1 MSSVPTGH
9 RGQSSPADGT
19 DGTELAGTGLAGTGL
34 AGAGGQAGTGP
45 ADPKARG
52 QARAAWYA
60 PAILAAAVMAGLGVW
75 GLARDSS
82 MGNDEVA
89 TRWAALLPLHLLTHL
104 LRHVDAVHGLYYLLM
119 HGWMAVGTSPAVMR
133 IPSVIAMTVAVALTV
148 IIGRRLTGSAWAGL
162 FAGLIVA
169 LTPAISYYAQTA
181 RSYAL
186 VFACVV
192 GSTLAL
198 LHALAAEARTRETT
212 PREIGAAKDEA
223 GRARPAVPR
232 YLVYAVL
239 LIVGGYLN
247 ELSLL
252 VLAAHAVTVLLARYG
267 RRVIMAWAAAAA
279 VSVIVV
285 LPLAVLSAREDAAV
299 AWIPRPGLW
308 SLRILFHDYFGA
320 TTAVAVLLFC
330 CAVAAVLPPLHR
342 GRRAPGPA
350 WWSQRG
356 VSLPSVAAPLL
367 VVPGALLVLESL
379 VARPLYVDRY
389 VLYGEAGAALLA
401 GAGVLRIGRWL
412 AGVTDRRMLVW
423 VPGVVVCV
431 LALVL
436 QLAPQQRVRTPQ
448 SRLFDFGGPSR
459 YLAARARP
467 DDGVLFFSNFFRK
480 ARLGYLAD
488 YRNVSDFALAQSPA
502 AAGNFQGRD
511 KPAGTVQSLMTG
523 YQRIW
528 VVGRSPFA
536 HLTAGPVRAEDAV
549 LTSHFSLA
557 AQRHFKGIFVTLW
570 VRR

>member
-1 MSSVPTGH
+1 LDGAELDRTG
-9 RGQSSPADGT
+9 RDGT
-19 DGTELAGTGLAGTGL
+19 GPAGAGGLAGTGPAAPPSRWR
-34 AGAGGQAGTGP
+34 AGAGWYLP
-45 ADPKARG
+45 AA
-52 QARAAWYA
+52 
-60 PAILAAAVMAGLGVW
+60 LAAAVMAVLGVW

-89 TRWAALLPLHLLTHL
+89 TRWAALLSLHQLAHL

-133 IPSVIAMTVAVALTV
+133 IPSVIAMVVAVALVV

-169 LTPAISYYAQTA
+169 LTPTISYYAQTA

-186 VFACVV
+186 VFACVA

-198 LHALAAEARTRETT
+198 LHVLAAEGRAREAGTREAS
-212 PREIGAAKDEA
+212 AAEDEA
-223 GRARPAVPR
+223 GRARPAVSR

-252 VLAAHAVTVLLARYG
+252 VVAAHAVTVLLARYG
-267 RRVIMAWAAAAA
+267 RRVITAWAAAAA
-279 VSVIVV
+279 ISVIVV
-285 LPLAVLSAREDAAV
+285 LPLAAVSAREDTAV
-299 AWIPRPGLW
+299 AWIPRPGLS

-342 GRRAPGPA
+342 GRRAPGPV
-350 WWSQRG
+350 WWSQGG

-367 VVPGALLVLESL
+367 VVPVALLILESL

-401 GAGVLRIGRWL
+401 GAGALRIGRWL
-412 AGVTDRRMLVW
+412 AGVTDRRMLLW
-423 VPGVVVCV
+423 APGVVVCV

-436 QLAPQQRVRTPQ
+436 QLAPQHRVRTPQ

-459 YLAARARP
+459 YLAAHARP
-467 DDGVLFFSNFFRK
+467 GDGVLFFSNFYRK
-480 ARLGYLAD
+480 ARLGYPAD
-488 YRNVSDFALAQSPA
+488 YRNVTDFAQAQSPA

-511 KPAGTVQSLMTG
+511 KPVAAVQSLMTG

-557 AQRHFKGIFVTLW
+557 AKRQFKGIVVTLW